1 MKPSGL
7 SPFITMALMAGMT
20 MDKVYPQPER
30 TPLTEE
36 QKQRLIKSA
45 EEKRER
51 RRLKRID
58 QAAYEAGVKSNK
70 GDVK

>member
-7 SPFITMALMAGMT
+7 SPLVLMGLLGGMH
-20 MDKVYPQPER
+20 MGPIYPQPER

-51 RRLKRID
+51 RRLKRI
-58 QAAYEAGVKSNK
+58 KTPNPS
-70 GDVK
+70 

>member
-1 MKPSGL
+1 MYGL
-7 SPFITMALMAGMT
+7 LAGMH
-20 MDKVYPQPER
+20 MGPMYPQPER

-51 RRLKRID
+51 RRLKRIN
-58 QAAYEAGVKSNK
+58 QSNSEAGEKK
-70 GDVK
+70 GRGNV